1 MEAIAI
7 VALIAVAA
15 LLLMNRQKSGS
26 ASSDDNFKKDER
38 LPYRVGDS
46 ILTKSEMNFYHS
58 LKLNVGDK
66 AIICPKVGLKDLFY
80 VSKTTGK
87 DYMKYF
93 GKIAQKHVDFVLCD
107 PASMKPICGI
117 ELDDESH
124 TSKKSYAR
132 DLFVEKVYKDADF
145 YLVRLSSKSGYSQNE
160 ITEALKGVLSD
171 SSNVLESNLLAT
183 SIDQATDVIS
193 SINGTSSF
201 ETQTNE
207 KQCSK
212 CGGAMVMRKSSTGS
226 NVGKAFYGCSNFPN
240 CREILPVK

>member
-15 LLLMNRQKSGS
+15 LMLMNKQKSGS
-26 ASSDDNFKKDER
+26 VSSDDNFKKDER

-80 VSKTTGK
+80 VSKSARK
-87 DYMKYF
+87 EYMKYF

-160 ITEALKGVLSD
+160 ITEALKGVFSEASKIQEPKISVACINQVADGISD
-171 SSNVLESNLLAT
+171 PIEDSLIHA
-183 SIDQATDVIS
+183 
-193 SINGTSSF
+193 
-201 ETQTNE
+201 QTNE
-207 KQCSK
+207 KQCPK
-212 CGGAMVMRKSSTGS
+212 CGGAMVMRKSTKDS

-240 CREILPVK
+240 CRETVAAE

>member
-1 MEAIAI
+1 METIAI

-15 LLLMNRQKSGS
+15 LLLMNKQRSGS
-26 ASSDDNFKKDER
+26 ASSVDNFKKDER

-80 VSKTTGK
+80 VSKTAGK

-107 PASMKPICGI
+107 PASMKPLCGI

-132 DLFVEKVYKDADF
+132 DLFVEKVYKDANF
-145 YLVRLSSKSGYSQNE
+145 YLIRLSSKSGYSQNE
-160 ITEALKGVLSD
+160 ITDALKD
-171 SSNVLESNLLAT
+171 AFDDASNTRESNLLA
-183 SIDQATDVIS
+183 A
-193 SINGTSSF
+193 SINQVTDAASDFSEGSLLQ
-201 ETQTNE
+201 TQTNE
-207 KQCSK
+207 KRCPK
-212 CGGAMVMRKSSTGS
+212 CGGAMIMRKSLKGS
-226 NVGKAFYGCSNFPN
+226 NAGKAFYGCSNFPN
-240 CREILPVK
+240 CRETAAVE